1 MNLLERWVRASFAT
15 AKFEDVMVIVVQG
28 LGRLD
33 VSLREGDRLFLAN
46 FEENR
51 NSVVESLKLSE
62 RFTLSYLWV
71 LGAYELVRAICQRI
85 RENRAAVPDEVA
97 RSFATLK
104 SEFARLR
111 MPLAKM
117 EAAKA
122 HKNTDSKIAFSV
134 LDTTKGIA
142 WQVSQDVF
150 ITRQDLAD
158 RLLAALEDARS
169 KDPKLTPPGSMS

>member
-1 MNLLERWVRASFAT
+1 
-15 AKFEDVMVIVVQG
+15 
-28 LGRLD
+28 
-33 VSLREGDRLFLAN
+33 
-46 FEENR
+46 
-51 NSVVESLKLSE
+51 
-62 RFTLSYLWV
+62 
-71 LGAYELVRAICQRI
+71 
-85 RENRAAVPDEVA
+85 
-97 RSFATLK
+97 
-104 SEFARLR
+104 